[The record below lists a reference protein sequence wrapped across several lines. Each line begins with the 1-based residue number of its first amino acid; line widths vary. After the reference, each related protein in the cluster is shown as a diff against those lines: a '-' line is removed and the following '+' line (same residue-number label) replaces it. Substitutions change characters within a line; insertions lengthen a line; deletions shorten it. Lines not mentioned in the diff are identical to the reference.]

1 VPFDLNVHVPVSLP
15 RHLHLNLSL
24 FFVTVVLVSRFK
36 MMRMPFWYV
45 KIQLVFPY
53 WCFRHYWSG
62 TRVHVQR
69 KATEL
74 WTHLP
79 QSLCCGLQRETFG
92 VLDTLFWWLPT
103 RVQQQN
109 YHLQQTVCTAPN
121 LDSGYSLSLQPSQAH
136 IPRPPTRCHLQC
148 CPFQTACPYPLLW
161 DRNME
166 PQVLP

>member
-1 VPFDLNVHVPVSLP
+1 
-15 RHLHLNLSL
+15 
-24 FFVTVVLVSRFK
+24 VLVSRFK